1 MIDKFRKIFNGLEER
16 FGYHVLDQSNGDGK
30 KSGTSF
36 TSSYA
41 HTKEMWKAHLEGYKF
56 EVKTKSKTIQAD
68 SLGLCP
74 IKSDSTC
81 MWGAID
87 LDEYKPDV
95 KELYKK
101 IKSLSAPFI
110 PFKSKSGGIHI
121 YIFLT
126 EAVPALLL
134 REKLHSIKNI
144 FGDCKPDK
152 IFPVQKYLNLEKGSA
167 GSWINLPYHNVKN
180 TVRYMIK
187 EDGTAASIEEF
198 FEHYERN
205 KVTPSQLKKLKSNID
220 EGDSGDWFKDGPPCM
235 QALAS
240 FGVPKS
246 QRNEVL
252 LDMTRYI
259 KQRYPEEWKDKTL
272 EYNKKFFEPV
282 GKGMSFNEVSNVIG
296 SRDKKDYTYRCD
308 QDWLKSFCNK
318 EECIKRK
325 FGISGALNSELV
337 LGPLSYV
344 TSNPKIWYL
353 GFNGE
358 EVRLSSKEL
367 VKQDLAREAATE
379 QTGRTPPKIRNW
391 DMQLRGLQEKAT
403 EIDAPEESLPTFR
416 LKTTLETFCYNT
428 RVSKDK
434 KKILLGRPFE
444 DEKSIKFTFNDFFK
458 YLKSDDWSITPDLTH
473 QMLKKI
479 PGITREKFHIKEG
492 VKRWVYVVNKEKFE
506 EEPEIEQEVPD
517 YENKEQE
524 QVF

>member
-1 MIDKFRKIFNGLEER
+1 
-16 FGYHVLDQSNGDGK
+16 
-30 KSGTSF
+30 
-36 TSSYA
+36 
-41 HTKEMWKAHLEGYKF
+41 
-56 EVKTKSKTIQAD
+56 
-68 SLGLCP
+68 
-74 IKSDSTC
+74 
-81 MWGAID
+81 
-87 LDEYKPDV
+87 
-95 KELYKK
+95 
-101 IKSLSAPFI
+101 
-110 PFKSKSGGIHI
+110 
-121 YIFLT
+121 
-126 EAVPALLL
+126 
-134 REKLHSIKNI
+134 
-144 FGDCKPDK
+144 
-152 IFPVQKYLNLEKGSA
+152 
-167 GSWINLPYHNVKN
+167 
-180 TVRYMIK
+180 
-187 EDGTAASIEEF
+187 
-198 FEHYERN
+198 
-205 KVTPSQLKKLKSNID
+205 
-220 EGDSGDWFKDGPPCM
+220 M